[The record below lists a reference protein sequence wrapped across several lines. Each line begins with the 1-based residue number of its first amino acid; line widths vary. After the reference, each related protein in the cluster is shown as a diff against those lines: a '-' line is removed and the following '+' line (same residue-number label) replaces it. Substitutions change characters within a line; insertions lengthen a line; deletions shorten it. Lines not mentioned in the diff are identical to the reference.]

1 MGESLEP
8 CPHGRVTVY
17 EKLSPKEYSS
27 RFLYNLGLA
36 NGYGVLIMAGADG
49 VIWHPST
56 PGRDVGLTFAGC
68 WGHFCRVQ
76 PNTTQI
82 RQFLPCSLPDLLRRL
97 CQHIIVKLS
106 LSSRSCLLQ
115 SPHKKT
121 FLNEFVTQNLEESI
135 YSQQT

>member
-1 MGESLEP
+1 MLLVRGESLTDCSPVGESLEP
-8 CPHGRVTVY
+8 RPHGRVTVC

-56 PGRDVGLTFAGC
+56 PGQDVGLTFAGC

-76 PNTTQI
+76 PKHYSNSTVPSL
-82 RQFLPCSLPDLLRRL
+82 LPPRF
-97 CQHIIVKLS
+97 VETS
-106 LSSRSCLLQ
+106 LSAYHS
-115 SPHKKT
+115 
-121 FLNEFVTQNLEESI
+121 
-135 YSQQT
+135 